1 MKLIVVF
8 IQVALVMLSVIIH
21 EVSHGLAALALG
33 DETAKRAGRLTIN
46 PLKHLDP
53 IGSVALPVVMA
64 LFGGP
69 IFAYAKPVPYNP
81 RNLKHLKRDEVLVA
95 FAGPASNLV
104 QAVVAALALRAV
116 SAAGIATPAG
126 YWIMVVLYQYFW
138 VNMSL
143 MLFNLIPLPPLDGSS
158 IISPLLSGSARE
170 KYYQIQNYALPVLLV
185 VLYVLPSFLHVDVVG
200 YYISTVGGWF
210 ETLLLGGIL

>member
-33 DETAKRAGRLTIN
+33 DETAKGAGRLTIN

-116 SAAGIATPAG
+116 FAAGIATPAG

-138 VNMSL
+138 VNISL

-158 IISPLLSGSARE
+158 IISPLLSGAARE